1 MHWSAFLVFYI
12 LLLTSVTPN
21 PINKH
26 SLKLRTKKHI
36 VLPKKIHSEA
46 STIKSNIDAFKFL
59 TQFGYN
65 KCEDPS
71 GPNSGSRNG
80 PACQSS
86 LESMLEAFQTAY
98 HLPVTKKLDAAT
110 IKLMNTPRC
119 HLPDIPRSLM
129 DKSKL
134 W

>member
-1 MHWSAFLVFYI
+1 MQWSAFLVFYI
-12 LLLTSVTPN
+12 LLLNAVTPK
-21 PINKH
+21 PIKKH
-26 SLKLRTKKHI
+26 SLKQKTKKHS
-36 VLPKKIHSEA
+36 VLPEKIHSKTYA
-46 STIKSNIDAFKFL
+46 IKSNIDAFKFL

-71 GPNSGSRNG
+71 GPKSGSRNG

-86 LESMLEAFQTAY
+86 LDSMLEAFQTAY
-98 HLPVTKKLDAAT
+98 HLPVTKKLDAPT

-119 HLPDIPRSLM
+119 HLSDTPTSFM

>member
-1 MHWSAFLVFYI
+1 MQWPAFLVFYI
-12 LLLTSVTPN
+12 LLLTAVIPK

-26 SLKLRTKKHI
+26 SLKQKTKKHS
-36 VLPKKIHSEA
+36 VLPEKIHSETSA
-46 STIKSNIDAFKFL
+46 IKSNIDAFKFL

-71 GPNSGSRNG
+71 GPQSGSRNG
-80 PACQSS
+80 PVCQSS
-86 LESMLEAFQTAY
+86 LESMLEAFQIAY

-119 HLPDIPRSLM
+119 YLPDTPRSLV